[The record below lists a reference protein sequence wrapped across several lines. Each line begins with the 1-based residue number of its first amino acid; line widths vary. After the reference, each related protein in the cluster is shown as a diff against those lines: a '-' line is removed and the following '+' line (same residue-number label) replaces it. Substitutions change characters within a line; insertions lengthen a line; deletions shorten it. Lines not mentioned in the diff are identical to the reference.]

1 MSTPEA
7 VPVVDRNGSAPSPP
21 SRGWRSYGRSMA
33 ASVAFLRNVPV
44 LAGLSDELLE
54 ELSSELNELQVRAGE
69 WIMREGEAADSL
81 FIVRSGRVEVIA
93 EGPPEALVRVLR
105 RGDVLGELAL
115 LREGIRSASVR
126 ARRDSELLELGREA
140 FEGLIQQAPSFAL
153 GLTRAM
159 GAQLAASR
167 MPVAAATPPRTIAVV
182 GLDEGAPAAEV
193 AEGLADALSR
203 YGSVARLADG
213 EVAAIDQAERDTER
227 VVLRCDAI
235 PDRRWTQLCV
245 AEAHLVV
252 AVSSGSPSRPWWE
265 HATALQGCELLV
277 FAPAIAE
284 GVLEALQPRE
294 AQVVPDRAQRGEAVA
309 SMARRLSGRS
319 LGIVLSGGGARALA
333 HLGVLEELR
342 AAGLRLDR
350 VAGVSLGSLVAAAT
364 AAGFT
369 TEGTYDAFK
378 RGFVD
383 NNPSNDFVPPAYSL
397 IRGGKTRRLLFE
409 AFGERRIEELP
420 LRFFCL
426 SCDLIAREAVVHRSG
441 RLVDALYPSLAIPG
455 VFPPVATSDGRLLV
469 DGGVLDNLPVA
480 TMARKG
486 EGPVIAVDVTGH
498 LGRVKHPGRP
508 GVARVGRPLRRALTG
523 SEDAIPHLGD
533 TIVRTITAG
542 SSDTVAAARM
552 HADLVITPQ
561 TAGIGLMDWKAM
573 PRVVE
578 IGRRAAR
585 EVLAAH
591 ADLLSQLAA

>member
-1 MSTPEA
+1 MSTPQA
-7 VPVVDRNGSAPSPP
+7 VPVLDLNGSATTGPP
-21 SRGWRSYGRSMA
+21 GESRTGRPNMA

-54 ELSSELNELQVRAGE
+54 ELSGELNELHVPAGE
-69 WIMREGEAADSL
+69 WVMREGESADSL

-193 AEGLADALSR
+193 AEGLADAFSV
-203 YGSVARLADG
+203 YGSVARLAGG
-213 EVAAIDQAERDTER
+213 EVAAIDQAERDAER
-227 VVLRCDAI
+227 VVLRCDTT
-235 PDRRWTQLCV
+235 PDHEWTQLCV

-252 AVSSGSPSRPWWE
+252 AVSSGSPSRRWRE
-265 HATALQGCELLV
+265 RATALQGCELLV
-277 FAPAIAE
+277 FAPAVAE
-284 GVLEALQPRE
+284 GLIDALQPRE
-294 AQVVPDRAQRGEAVA
+294 AQVVPNRAQRGEAVA
-309 SMARRLSGRS
+309 SMARRLAGRS

-342 AAGLRLDR
+342 AAGLRFDR
-350 VAGVSLGSLVAAAT
+350 VAGVSLGSLVAAST

-369 TEGTYDAFK
+369 AEGTYEAFE
-378 RGFVD
+378 RGFVT
-383 NNPSNDFVPPAYSL
+383 NNPSNDFVPPAFSL
-397 IRGGKTRRLLFE
+397 IRGGKTRKLLHE

-486 EGPVIAVDVTGH
+486 EGPVIAVDVTGQ
-498 LGRVKHPGRP
+498 LGRAKHPGRRRI
-508 GVARVGRPLRRALTG
+508 ARVGRPLRRALTG
-523 SEDAIPHLGD
+523 SEDAIPYVGD

-578 IGRRAAR
+578 LGRRAAR
-585 EVLAAH
+585 EALAR
-591 ADLLSQLAA
+591 ADLPSQMVV